1 MTKTMSDQR
10 VRAILKLPYSRML
23 VPDETGGYTS
33 EIMEFRGCFSE
44 GDTPEEAFSN
54 LEEAAF
60 NWVKA
65 ALKQGLTIPPPFS
78 TEGYAGRFVLRLP
91 KTIHRQAAEMA
102 RRDNVSLNQFVL
114 SAVSARLGVLDL
126 FERLEELIDQKLE
139 EIANTQTVFYEET
152 PTPVWLKLEVK
163 RKPTTIFATVP
174 SGAGATGGMEGLKQM
189 PVDFGGQAVASN
201 LGV

>member
-1 MTKTMSDQR
+1 MTKTMSDER

-54 LEEAAF
+54 LEEAAL

-102 RRDNVSLNQFVL
+102 RRDGVSLNQFVL
-114 SAVSARLGVLDL
+114 SAVSARLGSLDL
-126 FERLEELIDQKLE
+126 FERLENLMDQKLE
-139 EIANTQTVFYEET
+139 AFANTRAFFYEDTQAEWWNLET
-152 PTPVWLKLEVK
+152 VWGTMGAASV
-163 RKPTTIFATVP
+163 ATVYP
-174 SGAGATGGMEGLKQM
+174 EAAGWKDLKQ
-189 PVDFGGQAVASN
+189 DRLFFHSDQGVA
-201 LGV
+201 